1 MCLRCMLFPFDD
13 VTFFWAR
20 ADEAAYL
27 VDQTN
32 DLEAKISLR
41 EIAEIYAT
49 LARRIEEQQ
58 VSGHRSEKLHLVKG

>member
-1 MCLRCMLFPFDD
+1 MLFPFDD